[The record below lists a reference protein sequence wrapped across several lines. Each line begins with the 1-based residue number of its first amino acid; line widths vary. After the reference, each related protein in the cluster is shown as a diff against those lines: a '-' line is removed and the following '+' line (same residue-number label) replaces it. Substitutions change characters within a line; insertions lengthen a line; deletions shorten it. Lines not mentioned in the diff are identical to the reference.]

1 MSDYRDL
8 KLVWITDYLGKG
20 HMRIHDIHYIKYFKF
35 SLMLMKL
42 VRNESIRKIV
52 MID

>member
-1 MSDYRDL
+1 MN
-8 KLVWITDYLGKG
+8 
-20 HMRIHDIHYIKYFKF
+20 IHNTCYIHNFKF
-35 SLMLMKL
+35 AIMFVKL